1 MSVKYVGMTKYNSIW
16 PKHRHDTWELILNLR
31 GSGVMDIDGTDY
43 KYGPGTVII
52 CPPGTSHTKYS
63 ASGFWDIFIQF
74 DNPPSFIKNK
84 VVIFD
89 DSAENTIR
97 TLMYRA
103 LRYFNRK
110 ANGYKEVLSAILSLV
125 LTVIACD
132 VADKRSNIVRQ
143 AENKLIENY
152 IDPSFKLKDLYESIS
167 YDEDY
172 VRRCFKKETGITPNT
187 YLNNLRMDNAVRIM
201 ERANSSHEKISIS
214 ELAFMCGF
222 EDALYFSKVFKKRTG
237 VSPREYLKKE

>member
-16 PKHRHDTWELILNLR
+16 PKHRHDMWELILNLR
-31 GSGVMDIDGTDY
+31 GTGVMYVDGAEY

-52 CPPGTSHTKYS
+52 CPPGCSHTKYS
-63 ASGFWDIFIQF
+63 ENGFWDIFLQF
-74 DNPPSFIKNK
+74 DNPPSFIKNS
-84 VVIFD
+84 VVVFD

-103 LRYFNRK
+103 LRYYNRK
-110 ANGYKEVLSAILSLV
+110 AWGYKEVLSAILSLM
-125 LTVIACD
+125 LTVISCD
-132 VADKRSNIVRQ
+132 ITDKRSNIVRQ

-172 VRRCFKKETGITPNT
+172 VRRCFKKETGMTPNA
-187 YLNNLRMDNAVRIM
+187 YLVNLRMDNAIRII
-201 ERANSSHEKISIS
+201 RRSKASNDKLSIS
-214 ELAFMCGF
+214 ELAFRCGF
-222 EDALYFSKVFKKRTG
+222 EDALYFSKVFKNHTG
-237 VSPREYLKKE
+237 YSPREYIKTM